1 MSPEG
6 KFNQKDVEW
15 DANKNLANQTKHK
28 ISFEEAATVF
38 FDPLGLTISDPDHS
52 ITEDRFQTIGESDKG
67 QLLVVSYME
76 RANKIRIITAR
87 KPTRR
92 ERKDYEG

>member
-1 MSPEG
+1 MSREG

-38 FDPLGLTISDPDHS
+38 FDPLGLTINDPDHS
-52 ITEDRFQTIGESDKG
+52 ITEDRFQTISESDKG

-76 RANKIRIITAR
+76 RANKIRLITAR

>member
-1 MSPEG
+1 MKHEG
-6 KFNQKDVEW
+6 EFKQKDVEW

-28 ISFEEAATVF
+28 ISFDEAATIF
-38 FDPLGLTISDPDHS
+38 LDPLGLTINDPDHS
-52 ITEDRFQTIGESDKG
+52 ITEHRFQTIGESDKG
-67 QLLVVSYME
+67 RLLVVSYTE
-76 RANKIRIITAR
+76 HVNKIRIVTAR

>member
-1 MSPEG
+1 MSREG
-6 KFNQKDVEW
+6 ELNRKDVEW
-15 DANKNLANQTKHK
+15 GADKNLANQTKHG
-28 ISFEEAATVF
+28 ISFDEAATVF
-38 FDPLGLTISDPDHS
+38 FDPLGLTINDPDHS
-52 ITEDRFQTIGESDKG
+52 ITEYRFQTIGESNKG
-67 QLLVVSYME
+67 RLLVVSYTE